1 VLSWQPPANNGG
13 REIAGYQ
20 YAVAGSGNWQD
31 ADGTSVTVPGLDNG
45 TSYSYD
51 VRPYNAEDNGKYGAV
66 ATVSGTPYDV
76 PSAPQGLQAT
86 GGENQIVLVFAG
98 PTTTGGRDVT
108 GYEYQMDGAG
118 AWTAIASGGA
128 IAMSDWNSHSFAV
141 RAVNQRGAG
150 AGSNAA
156 GAKAYGPVQAVTNVG
171 KTGADQDSISF
182 AWDPP
187 PGNGVGGFTYQ
198 YKRAAEGS
206 WASTSGQTGTRGGLS
221 CGNTYTV
228 QIRAVDSAGHIGPV
242 TERDWAT
249 DACPPP
255 PETVTVGRYGNAVG
269 HTGTSPGSTTCSNS
283 SCQYI
288 QVTLQNWPNERI
300 TCNWTGT
307 TYNPSRTGDGVL
319 QTLWYYGNPG
329 GVVTVTCSSANGG
342 SHTDSLTW

>member
-1 VLSWQPPANNGG
+1 
-13 REIAGYQ
+13 
-20 YAVAGSGNWQD
+20 
-31 ADGTSVTVPGLDNG
+31 
-45 TSYSYD
+45 
-51 VRPYNAEDNGKYGAV
+51 VRAYNAENNGKYGAV

-76 PSAPQGLQAT
+76 PGSPQNLAAAT
-86 GGENQIVLVFAG
+86 GENQIALTFAA
-98 PTTTGGRDVT
+98 PTNTGGRDIT

-118 AWTAIASGGA
+118 TWTAITSGGV
-128 IAMSDWNSHSFAV
+128 IAMGDWNNHSFLV
-141 RAVNQRGAG
+141 RAVNQRGPG

-156 GAKAYGPVQAVTNVG
+156 SAKAYGPVQAVTNVR
-171 KTGADQDSISF
+171 KAGAGQGSIDF

-198 YKRAAEGS
+198 YKRAAEDT
-206 WASTSGQTGTRGGLS
+206 WTSTGGQTGSRGGLS

-228 QIRAVDSAGHIGPV
+228 QIRAIDSAGHVGAV

-255 PETVTVGRYGNAVG
+255 DPTVTVGKYGNAVG
-269 HTGTSPGSTTCSNS
+269 HTGTSPGSTTCNNS

-288 QVTLQNWPNERI
+288 QVTLQNWPNENI

-329 GVVTVTCSSANGG
+329 GTVSVSCSSASAGTH
-342 SHTDSLTW
+342 SDSLTW